1 MSGGA
6 GLIPRECGE
15 CPLRTSSAVCRAA
28 DSNPPAFQKLLHRF
42 LYQPR
47 QIVFYEGHESL
58 GLYVLCSG
66 KAKLTSSSKSGH
78 QRNVSIVGAGELIE
92 RSGFCEGMVHAVTC
106 ETLEP
111 SQVCLIERKPYLE
124 LLENNAPQAIELLQM
139 VSGEDQREKLAL
151 GRLPFCKTDERLA
164 AVLLD
169 LGTRF
174 GKQDVEGV
182 KLEIRLTREE
192 LAELAGVAPETLI
205 RLLSRFKKERLVMAH
220 GREITLLNPDRLRAL
235 ADPLTS

>member
-1 MSGGA
+1 MSSGA
-6 GLIPRECGE
+6 GPIPRECHA
-15 CPLRTSSAVCRAA
+15 CSLRASSAVCRAA
-28 DSNPPAFQKLLHRF
+28 DLDPSAFQHLLHRF

-66 KAKLTSSSKSGH
+66 KVKLTSASKRG
-78 QRNVSIVGAGELIE
+78 QQLNVSIIGAGELIE

-111 SQVCLIERKPYLE
+111 SQVCLIERKPYIE
-124 LLENNAPQAIELLQM
+124 LLVKNPRQAIELLQI
-139 VSGEDQREKLAL
+139 VSGEDQREKIAL

-169 LGTRF
+169 LGARF
-174 GKQDVEGV
+174 GKQVPEGV
-182 KLEIRLTREE
+182 KLEVRLTREE

-205 RLLSRFKKERLVMAH
+205 RLLGRFKKERLVAMT
-220 GREITLLNPDRLRAL
+220 GREITVLNSERLAKI
-235 ADPLTS
+235 ADILS

>member
-1 MSGGA
+1 MSRGA
-6 GLIPRECGE
+6 VQTPRECHE
-15 CPLRTSSAVCRAA
+15 CPQRASSAVCRVAES
-28 DSNPPAFQKLLHRF
+28 DPPAFQELLHRF

-66 KAKLTSSSKSGH
+66 KVKLTSSSKRGH

-111 SQVCLIERKPYLE
+111 SQVCFIERKPYLE
-124 LLENNAPQAIELLQM
+124 LLGKNPPQAIELLQI
-139 VSGEDQREKLAL
+139 VSREDQREKISL
-151 GRLPFCKTDERLA
+151 GRLPFCKSDERLA

-169 LGTRF
+169 LGARF
-174 GKQDVEGV
+174 GKQESEGV

-205 RLLSRFKKERLVMAH
+205 RLLSRFKKEKLVATS
-220 GREITLLNPDRLRAL
+220 GREITLLNSERLTKI
-235 ADPLTS
+235 ADPLS